1 MALSFATY
9 SRVVAWLKIIF
20 PLSALALLSTL
31 FLLARSIDP
40 EQSIPFADVDVKEL
54 AREPR
59 ITAPEF
65 SGMTAD
71 GSAITIT
78 AATAKTDPVA
88 LEDAEIDR
96 LSAIVQTPEGAKIFV
111 ESDEGEIENARIA
124 RLTGNVEITTSS
136 GFTLNT
142 DRMIADLDKT
152 LIVSDGPVEGTGPIG
167 RMNAGKMSVLLQNNS
182 GTSLL
187 VFKNGVQVLYIPKKN
202 SEAEE

>member
-1 MALSFATY
+1 MAQSFVTY
-9 SRVVAWLKIIF
+9 SRVVAWLKVIF

-31 FLLARSIDP
+31 FLLARNIDP

-59 ITAPEF
+59 ITAPDF

-78 AATAKTDPVA
+78 AATVKTDPTK

-96 LSAIVQTPEGAKIFV
+96 LSAIVQTPEGARIFV
-111 ESDEGEIENARIA
+111 ESDEGAIEDARIA
-124 RLTGNVEITTSS
+124 RLIGNVEITTSS
-136 GFTLNT
+136 GFTVKT
-142 DRMIADLDKT
+142 DELTTDLDKT
-152 LIVSDGPVEGTGPIG
+152 LITSDGPVRGDGPLGT
-167 RMNAGKMSVLLQNNS
+167 MSAGKMSVLLQNNS
-182 GTSLL
+182 GTSVL
-187 VFKNGVQVLYIPKKN
+187 VFKNGVRVLYIPKKA